1 MATIKVARS
10 VESDNRD
17 LSRRLLVAILA
28 PVALL
33 VVLGVVLGAQ
43 ILRMADD
50 AHWLDH
56 SDNVLA
62 QINLARKQIIDE
74 ETGLRAFIITGD
86 RVFLE
91 PYQTAHPEDLIGA
104 VIAQVGDNPL
114 QVQRARSVLAAHQH
128 WIASY
133 ARPIIE
139 SRVTPEQARATDS
152 MHIGK
157 MDMDAVRS
165 ELQSF
170 VDAEEQ
176 LRKTRSAASASSGET
191 TRILFFTLFTLSAGF
206 LAFFSR
212 RQLQQ
217 ITGTY
222 AEALSGERTVRGRL
236 EDEARTRTGIASMA
250 EAVRGELDVAE
261 VGDHALKTLGEYVGA
276 DVGAFFVL
284 DGPVL
289 RRRAGF
295 GLDAR
300 SAGAEVFDRGAGLVG
315 RAFDSD
321 LAVVRVKVTD
331 LDGERPP
338 KIKSATTEKDPVEV
352 LLLPLRVGGSTAGVL
367 ELGFLKPVD
376 DRVVQLVERVSE
388 TVAIGVRSAEYRTR
402 LAQLLEESQQQAE
415 ELQTQQEEL
424 RVANEELEEQ
434 TRAVREAQA
443 GLEERQEEL
452 TATNARLA
460 EQARDLQ
467 AARESAV
474 EKAAALERA
483 SGYKSDF
490 LANMS
495 HELRTPLNS
504 SLILA
509 KLLADNKDG
518 NLTTEQ
524 VRFAQTIYG
533 AGNDLLNLIND
544 ILDLSKIEAGKM
556 DIVTQE
562 VPLARVAESMRRTF
576 EPIANDKKIAFK
588 VTLEPDAPSSVTS
601 DGQRVEQVLKNL
613 VSNAIKFTEK
623 GSVDVTIGTAA
634 RGVRFAVRD
643 TGIGIP
649 PHQHDLVFEAF
660 RQADGTSNR
669 KYGGTG
675 LGLSISRDLARL
687 LGGDITLTSEPG
699 KGSTFTLV
707 LPKKGAA
714 AREEPRPLPKPATAA
729 PPRPAPEPAFE
740 DDRAKPSGKGR
751 VILVIEDDPRF
762 ARILYDLSHERDFQ
776 CVVSGQAD
784 EGFALAKELLP
795 SAIVLDMN
803 LPDHSGLTVLDRLKR
818 ERETRHIPV
827 HVITVAD
834 YQSQTLGMGAAAF
847 LQKPVNRDQ
856 LVATFERLE
865 ERLGSGVRNL
875 LVVEDDEVQRGSL
888 EKLLKSES
896 IRITAVGTVKD
907 ALTALKEH
915 TFDCIVTDLALPDE
929 SGFTLLEE
937 LSKAD
942 GPHPPVIVYTGRSL
956 TLDEEQSLRR
966 YSSSIIVKGARS
978 PERLLDEV
986 TLFLHQVEAKLPA
999 DRQRMLRQARDRE
1012 AVLDGRTILVVEDD
1026 VRNIFALSSILE
1038 PRGAKVAVARNG
1050 REGIE
1055 ALEKNGAIDLVL
1067 MDIMMPEMDGYTA
1080 MREIR
1085 RRREWQKLPIIAL
1098 TAKAMKTDQ
1107 ERCLEAG
1114 ANDYISKPLDVEML
1128 LSLLRIWLS
1137 R

>member
-1 MATIKVARS
+1 M
-10 VESDNRD
+10 ESENRE

-33 VVLGVVLGAQ
+33 VALGVVLGAQ
-43 ILRMADD
+43 ILRMSDD

-86 RVFLE
+86 RLFLD
-91 PYQTAHPEDLIGA
+91 PYEKANPDELINT
-104 VIAQVGDNPL
+104 VLAQIEDNPA
-114 QVQRARSVLAAHQH
+114 QVQRAKAALAAHQH
-128 WIASY
+128 WVQSY

-139 SRVTPEQARATDS
+139 RKTPLEQARTAEA
-152 MHIGK
+152 MHLGR
-157 MDMDAVRS
+157 MDMDAIRT
-165 ELQSF
+165 ELQAF
-170 VDAEEQ
+170 VATEEQ
-176 LRKTRSAASASSGET
+176 LRRTRSATSASSSET
-191 TRILFFTLFTLSAGF
+191 TRILFFVLFTFSAAF

-222 AEALSGERTVRGRL
+222 AEALLGERTVRSRL
-236 EDEARTRTGIASMA
+236 EDEAWTRAGIAA
-250 EAVRGELDVAE
+250 TAVAVRGDLDVTE
-261 VGDHALKTLGEYVGA
+261 VGDHTLKALAEYVGA
-276 DVGAFFVL
+276 DVGAFFVA
-284 DGPVL
+284 DGRVL

-300 SAGAEVFDRGAGLVG
+300 HAGAETFELGAGLVG
-315 RAFDSD
+315 RAAASD
-321 LAVVRVKVTD
+321 LALVRVKVAD
-331 LDGERPP
+331 LEEDGAP
-338 KIKSATTEKDPVEV
+338 KIRGATLEKDPVEL
-352 LLLPLRVGGSTAGVL
+352 LLLPLRVSGTTAGVV
-367 ELGFLKPVD
+367 ELGFLKPPG
-376 DRVVQLVERVSE
+376 DRVAELLERVSE
-388 TVAIGVRSAEYRTR
+388 TIAIGVRSAEYRTR

-460 EQARDLQ
+460 EQAADLQ
-467 AARESAV
+467 SARESAV
-474 EKAAALERA
+474 EKAEALERA
-483 SGYKSDF
+483 SRYKSDF

-518 NLTTEQ
+518 NLSAEQ
-524 VRFAQTIYG
+524 IRFAQTIYA
-533 AGNDLLNLIND
+533 AGNDLLTLIND

-556 DIVTQE
+556 EISAQE
-562 VPLARVAESMRRTF
+562 VPLGRVAESLRRMF
-576 EPIANDKKIAFK
+576 EPIANEKKLAFE
-588 VTLEPDAPSSVTS
+588 VTLEPDAPANVTT
-601 DGQRVEQVLKNL
+601 DPQRVEQILKNL
-613 VSNAIKFTEK
+613 VSNALKFTEQGK
-623 GSVDVTIGTAA
+623 VDVTIGLAP
-634 RGVRFAVRD
+634 RGVSFTVRD

-649 PHQHDLVFEAF
+649 AHQHELVFEAF
-660 RQADGTSNR
+660 RQADSNSNR

-687 LGGDITLTSEPG
+687 LGGDLTLTSELG
-699 KGSTFTLV
+699 KGSTFRLTLPRKTAV
-707 LPKKGAA
+707 K
-714 AREEPRPLPKPATAA
+714 EEPKPPPKSGEPRRAATLH
-729 PPRPAPEPAFE
+729 FD
-740 DDRAKPSGKGR
+740 DDRDRLEGR
-751 VILVIEDDPRF
+751 RFILVIEDDPRF
-762 ARILYDLSHERDFQ
+762 ARILYDLSHERDFA
-776 CVVSGQAD
+776 CVVSGEAD
-784 EGFALAKELLP
+784 EGFALAKELVP
-795 SAIVLDMN
+795 TAIVLDMN

-818 ERETRHIPV
+818 DRETRHIPV
-827 HVITVAD
+827 HVVTVAD
-834 YQSQTLGMGAAAF
+834 YQTQTLGMGAAAF
-847 LQKPVNRDQ
+847 LQKPVNREQ
-856 LVATFERLE
+856 LIATFERLE

-875 LVVEDDEVQRGSL
+875 LVVEDDAVQRESL
-888 EKLLKSES
+888 EKLLESET
-896 IRITAVGTVKD
+896 IHITAVGTVKE
-907 ALTALKEH
+907 ALAALAER
-915 TFDCIVTDLALPDE
+915 TFDCVVTDLTLPDE

-937 LSKAD
+937 LSKVD

-986 TLFLHQVEAKLPA
+986 TLFLHQVEAQLPA
-999 DRQRMLRQARDRE
+999 DRQRMLREVRDRE
-1012 AVLDGRTILVVEDD
+1012 AVLEGRTILVVEDD
-1026 VRNIFALSSILE
+1026 VRNIFALSSVLE
-1038 PRGAKVAVARNG
+1038 PHGAKVIVARNG
-1050 REGIE
+1050 REGLE
-1055 ALEKNGAIDLVL
+1055 ALEKNASVDLVL
-1067 MDIMMPEMDGYTA
+1067 MDVMMPEMDGLTA

-1085 RRREWQKLPIIAL
+1085 KNKKWQKLPIVAL

-1107 ERCLEAG
+1107 ARCLEAG